1 MTGGM
6 APQGFSCDIAV
17 PLELDAIFQTLTA
30 HAVPGMDI
38 VDPEAHTLTRPLR
51 LTDGIVRVTLSLE
64 PGRVTGLV
72 AADSPVTAGHIVET
86 EAIVRHWF
94 DLDTDVAEV
103 SRVLSRDPLLASSV
117 TARPGLRLT
126 GYPSLWEATLMTVV
140 GQQVSLA
147 AARTFCGRLAT
158 TWGPELTEGILL
170 PSPNELAGVTQPELY
185 EAVRLTRAR
194 GNTVVA
200 IAEAFASGQVSEQ
213 QEPELFLERLL
224 ALPGIGPWTVGYLAA
239 RALRLP
245 DAFPAGDLVLR
256 KKLGL
261 MPERELVRF
270 AQRWAPYRS
279 YAALH
284 VWAAAD
290 PLIAVPTQ

>member
-1 MTGGM
+1 MNGVTP
-6 APQGFSCDIAV
+6 PQGFACEIAV

-38 VDPEAHTLTRPLR
+38 VDPVAHTIVRPLR
-51 LTDGIVRVTLSLE
+51 LADGLVRVSLSLE
-64 PGRVTGLV
+64 PERVTGV
-72 AADSPVTAGHIVET
+72 ITADSPVTAARLGET

-94 DLDTDVAEV
+94 DLDADVAEV
-103 SRVLSRDPLLASSV
+103 SRTLGGDPLLAPSV
-117 TARPGLRLT
+117 AARPGLRLT

-158 TWGPELTEGILL
+158 TWGPALPDGILL
-170 PSPNELAGVTQPELY
+170 PSPEELAGVTQPELY

-200 IAEAFASGQVSEQ
+200 IAEAFASGHVSED

-256 KKLGL
+256 KKLGM

-290 PLIAVPTQ
+290 PLIAVPTS